1 MPCHFSRSSVV
12 LYSILI
18 SSLRQQARGV
28 CSFTIYYK
36 ASVSSI
42 KNRQLLSDL
51 QPLHNYSKLRVP
63 ESRLFL
69 PRWHLYAH
77 HYLLMTTID
86 PCLCRFTIWTLEM
99 VTKKI
104 LMILCEEQITYA
116 TRYGQLQPKMCANG
130 KFPPDFRI
138 VKTVE
143 EVEVTDPIALGR
155 ILRAYVLPTY
165 LRSLRPTSRDSVSTK
180 TAHQAKLYT
189 LFDFLGAVQV
199 SECEH
204 MKRGALMPY

>member
-28 CSFTIYYK
+28 CSFTKYYK

-86 PCLCRFTIWTLEM
+86 PCFCRFTIWTLEM

-104 LMILCEEQITYA
+104 LMILCEGLKHPMRKHACGDTDAHFRPRTNHLRYKIRSATAKNVCQWQI
-116 TRYGQLQPKMCANG
+116 
-130 KFPPDFRI
+130 
-138 VKTVE
+138 
-143 EVEVTDPIALGR
+143 
-155 ILRAYVLPTY
+155 
-165 LRSLRPTSRDSVSTK
+165 SSRFSHS
-180 TAHQAKLYT
+180 
-189 LFDFLGAVQV
+189 
-199 SECEH
+199 
-204 MKRGALMPY
+204 